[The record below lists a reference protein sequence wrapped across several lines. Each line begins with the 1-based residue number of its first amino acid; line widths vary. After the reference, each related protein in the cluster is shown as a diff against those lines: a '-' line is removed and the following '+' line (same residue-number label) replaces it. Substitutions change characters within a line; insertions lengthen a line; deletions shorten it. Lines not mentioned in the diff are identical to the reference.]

1 MNQSQTPQK
10 ITKQLIKDIKT
21 SKDIKEQSDRE
32 RLTAEEQKFCS
43 LVAQGYTLTRAYRDS
58 FPAKKHI
65 GNDTVRRYSAE
76 LYAKSSIKSEVETK
90 IETRARLARL
100 AEDRIEEQ
108 LTDGKL
114 GKVTADV
121 SMFMYNH
128 ANGTPVNKVDVRSQS
143 IQLNIDLTGNGTP
156 QEL

>member
-21 SKDIKEQSDRE
+21 SKDIKKQSDRE
-32 RLTAEEQKFCS
+32 RLTAEQQRFCS

>member
-10 ITKQLIKDIKT
+10 ITNQLIKDIKS

-43 LVAQGYTLTRAYRDS
+43 LVAQGYSLTTAYRQA
-58 FPAKKHI
+58 FPSKSKLSYNTIRQYAF
-65 GNDTVRRYSAE
+65 T
-76 LYAKSSIKSEVETK
+76 LYAKSDIKSEVETK
-90 IETRARLARL
+90 QETRARLARL